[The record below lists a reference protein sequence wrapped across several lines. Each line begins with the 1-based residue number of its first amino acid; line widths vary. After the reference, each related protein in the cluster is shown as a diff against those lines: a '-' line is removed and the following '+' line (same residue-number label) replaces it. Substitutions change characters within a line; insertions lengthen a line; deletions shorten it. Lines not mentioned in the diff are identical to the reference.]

1 MLLLAPRND
10 EDAMALGRIA
20 ACELPA
26 ESLLRNYREAGAY
39 TDCYS
44 IDVAGAITQAGY
56 VEAFYTTW
64 VFKLERLLLAWFIA
78 RPSTDAQAKAL
89 ARSESDSFAAWS
101 VEGRTADQL
110 LMCDLNSR
118 TRSWL
123 MSATTST
130 GGASGTRLYFGSAVV
145 PVTDPKTGQKTMGAI
160 FRALLGFH
168 RLYSRVLLRAAVSRL
183 ARAATGSDARP

>member
-1 MLLLAPRND
+1 METSRLAASD
-10 EDAMALGRIA
+10 
-20 ACELPA
+20 LPP
-26 ESLLRNYREAGAY
+26 ESLLQSYREAGAY

-44 IDVAGAITQAGY
+44 IEITAAVAQADY

-64 VFKLERLLLAWFIA
+64 VFKLERRLLAWFIA

-89 ARSESDSFAAWS
+89 ARGERDTFAAWT
-101 VEGRTADQL
+101 VEGRVSGQL

-123 MSATTST
+123 MTAPASGS
-130 GGASGTRLYFGSAVV
+130 GACGTRLYFGSAVV
-145 PVTDPKTGQKTMGAI
+145 PEIERRSGRSSLGAI

-183 ARAATGSDARP
+183 GRKD

>member
-1 MLLLAPRND
+1 MAATKIAP
-10 EDAMALGRIA
+10 
-20 ACELPA
+20 CEMPA
-26 ESLLRNYREAGAY
+26 ESLLRSYREAGAY

-44 IDVAGAITQAGY
+44 IKVTGAIAQADY

-64 VFKLERLLLAWFIA
+64 VFKLERLLLAWFVA

-89 ARSESDSFAAWS
+89 ALGETDSFAAWS

-123 MSATTST
+123 MT
-130 GGASGTRLYFGSAVV
+130 GPGDAAADTRLYFGSAVV
-145 PVTDPKTGQKTMGAI
+145 PTVDPKSGKRAMGPI
-160 FRALLGFH
+160 FSALLGFH
-168 RLYSRVLLRAAVSRL
+168 RIYSRVLLRAAVSRL
-183 ARAATGSDARP
+183 ARRVTGSDAGP